1 MICRDRQAYS
11 QACLSLKNK
20 MRPEKRLRLVLAAAF
35 HTQGAFLC
43 LKNSHRIMVNP
54 IARIMIEIYAALH
67 HLSLRKAVFD
77 SGYSRVRWYRQKKPA
92 INQMTENKTMLLDKK
107 FRLLSENK
115 PKFLLNIGSIRY
127 STFQKEKF
135 CKF

>member
-54 IARIMIEIYAALH
+54 IARIMIEIYTALH

-77 SGYSRVRWYRQKKPA
+77 SGYSRVKWYKRKNPGSREAREKREKK
-92 INQMTENKTMLLDKK
+92 TKE
-107 FRLLSENK
+107 LSW
-115 PKFLLNIGSIRY
+115 Y
-127 STFQKEKF
+127 YD
-135 CKF
+135 

>member
-77 SGYSRVRWYRQKKPA
+77 SGYSRVRWYRRKKPA
-92 INQMTENKTMLLDKK
+92 INQMAENKTMLLDKK
-107 FRLLSENK
+107 IPSV
-115 PKFLLNIGSIRY
+115 I
-127 STFQKEKF
+127 
-135 CKF
+135 